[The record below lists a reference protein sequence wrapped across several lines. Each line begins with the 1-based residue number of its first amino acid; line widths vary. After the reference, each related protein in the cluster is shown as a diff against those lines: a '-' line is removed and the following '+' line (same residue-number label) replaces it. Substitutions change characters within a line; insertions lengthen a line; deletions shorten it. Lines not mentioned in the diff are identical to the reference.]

1 MNANSNISVVTTCF
15 NDGQMLHLP
24 VGSVARQT
32 RPAIEHIIVD
42 DGSTEPETLEILDDL
57 ERAGDVTIIHQP
69 NTGLAGAR
77 NTGIKAATGD
87 YIFPLDADDRIPEDC
102 LETLGAVLDENLE
115 ITVAYGDYAT
125 FGLEERTVRTGLPN
139 SYRLLLNNYMPVSS
153 LFRRT
158 AWETSGGYTEEIL
171 GFDDWEFWIK
181 LMERGMVFRK
191 VDKVTYFHHVH
202 SNNMWLR
209 DKSKW
214 KRIIDQIHSLHP
226 DLYSRQHLSKMRKQN
241 HVTWLENAIYRLP
254 PPTRYQLRRSAL
266 RFAIPVANGLGLFRD
281 K

>member
-1 MNANSNISVVTTCF
+1 MKKNTNISVVTTCF
-15 NDGQMLHLP
+15 NDGHMLHLP

-32 RPAIEHIIVD
+32 RSAMEHIIVD
-42 DGSTEPETLEILDDL
+42 DGSAQPETLKILDDL
-57 ERAGDVTIIHQP
+57 ERAGGVRVIHQP

-102 LETLGAVLDENLE
+102 LETLAAILDENPGV
-115 ITVAYGDYAT
+115 TVGYGDYET
-125 FGLEERTVRTGLPN
+125 FGLETRTVHTGLPN
-139 SYRLLLNNYMPVSS
+139 TYRLLFNNFMPVSS

-158 AWETSGGYTEEIL
+158 AWEITGGYAEGIL

-181 LMERGMVFRK
+181 LAERGMVFRK
-191 VDKVTYFHHVH
+191 VDKITYFHHVH
-202 SNNMWLR
+202 ANNMWLR

-214 KRIIDQIHSLHP
+214 SRIIAQIRALHP
-226 DLYSRQHLSKMRKQN
+226 DLYTAQHLAKVRKEN
-241 HVTWLENAIYRLP
+241 HVTWLENAVYRIP
-254 PPTRYQLRRSAL
+254 PPTRYRLRRSAL
-266 RFAIPVANGLGLFRD
+266 AFSIPIARMLGLYRD